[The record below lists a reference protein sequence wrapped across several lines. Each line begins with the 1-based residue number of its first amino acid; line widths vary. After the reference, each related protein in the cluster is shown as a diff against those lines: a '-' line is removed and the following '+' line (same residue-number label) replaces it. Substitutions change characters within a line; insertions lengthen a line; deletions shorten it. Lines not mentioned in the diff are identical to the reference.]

1 MQWEGL
7 PPKRTRQP
15 KAVTAFL
22 DRRQILVTEN
32 RSQRGMPFRS
42 DTTHSPRQCEGLL
55 SVLVGRIEDLTERLN
70 SLEEKLSDR
79 PIPIQQPATD
89 PVMMGELVLDHD
101 ARRVTL
107 DGKEVRL
114 SEMMYRLLHELA
126 SNGNRVVTYDELLR
140 RTPLGRGCDRNNL
153 KVYIARLRSR
163 LARVN
168 PGSEGMIQS
177 VRGVGYRLV
186 A

>member
-1 MQWEGL
+1 M
-7 PPKRTRQP
+7 
-15 KAVTAFL
+15 
-22 DRRQILVTEN
+22 VTEN
-32 RSQRGMPFRS
+32 RPHREATFRNGVS
-42 DTTHSPRQCEGLL
+42 HSPTQCEGLL

-79 PIPIQQPATD
+79 AIAPQQPTSD
-89 PVMMGELVLDHD
+89 PVMMGELVVDHD
-101 ARRVTL
+101 ARRVML
-107 DGKEVRL
+107 DGKEVKL
-114 SEMMYRLLHELA
+114 SLLMYQLLHELA